1 VTEAPQTRSAN
12 YCYRHPDR
20 PSWILC
26 QRCGRTIC
34 PECQTQAAV
43 GVHCPDCMR
52 ETRESAVPE
61 RRPIGRMLRPA
72 ATSTRPIVTWSI
84 IGLTVAIYLLQQLTG
99 DYVTQM
105 LTYYPVLTPWLPW
118 TMLTAVLVHASIMH
132 IALNMLSLFVLGPPL
147 EQMLGRIR
155 FVLLYVI
162 AGFGGSVAVLW
173 LSPNGG
179 VLGASGAIFG
189 LLGALLVIQRGLGAN
204 SGQLVLIL
212 VLNLAVGFFLPGI
225 SWQAHVGGL
234 IAGGLVALIFMR
246 TRRRDQ
252 RTQQVLLLLG
262 LVLLMIVSSVLG
274 YIVQFVVA

>member
-1 VTEAPQTRSAN
+1 
-12 YCYRHPDR
+12 
-20 PSWILC
+20 
-26 QRCGRTIC
+26 
-34 PECQTQAAV
+34 
-43 GVHCPDCMR
+43 
-52 ETRESAVPE
+52 
-61 RRPIGRMLRPA
+61 MLRPA

-84 IGLTVAIYLLQQLTG
+84 IGLTVAIYLLQQLTS
-99 DYVTQM
+99 DYVTQL

-155 FVLLYVI
+155 FILLYVI

-173 LSPNGG
+173 LAPNGG

-204 SGQLVLIL
+204 SRQLVVIL

-252 RTQQVLLLLG
+252 RTLQVLLLVG
-262 LVLLMIVSSVLG
+262 LVLLMIVGSVAG
-274 YIVQFVVA
+274 YMVQFVLA

>member
-20 PSWILC
+20 QSWILC

-43 GVHCPDCMR
+43 GVHCPECMR
-52 ETRESAVPE
+52 ETRERVPQQ
-61 RRPIGRMLRPA
+61 RRPIARILRPA

-84 IGLTVAIYLLQQLTG
+84 IGLTVVVFGLQQLTNG
-99 DYVTQM
+99 DLTRQ
-105 LTYYPVLTPWLPW
+105 LTYAPFLTLVEPWR
-118 TMLTAVLVHASIMH
+118 MLTAVFAHAGIFH

-147 EQMLGRIR
+147 EQMLGRWR
-155 FVLLYVI
+155 FLALYLI
-162 AGFGGSVAVLW
+162 SGFGGSVAVLW
-173 LSPNGG
+173 LANPFGG
-179 VLGASGAIFG
+179 VIGASGAIFG

-204 SGQLVLIL
+204 SGQLVVIL
-212 VLNLAVGFFLPGI
+212 VLNLGIGFFLPGI

-234 IAGGLVALIFMR
+234 VAGALVALIFMR

-252 RTQQVLLLLG
+252 RVLQMVLLAALVGLLIVIT
-262 LVLLMIVSSVLG
+262 VLRFVL
-274 YIVQFVVA
+274 A